1 MATALERRQSEYVD
15 AIREGMARTLWLV
28 AYADWADEHRNDDA
42 SGIDRPGPG
51 GDWDDVAPET
61 PGAAQQAAS
70 DLEDLYIAAN
80 DAHGLEDLFTLAMAA
95 DLGVGDFDWPKLS
108 NNANKGKKGERVEW
122 SAIAKDFGHG
132 LAMMAL
138 GTGVSW
144 FDDHKE
150 FPLDRVRFECH
161 LTVTEL
167 TWSGGTSDDVALEGA
182 YEQSFG
188 NLTNINAND
197 RHWTRHRYVLWFG
210 AYGDTRLLV
219 HANSLDDALDE
230 GIDWLVDNEPGLLAD
245 SAVEEEYQRL
255 RAEGM
260 DQQEAMETA
269 EQDTTSGGNAG
280 NRIHSHEWGI
290 VAEDPTDAQL
300 RELGGVGVPNPGRDR
315 APSRSRPAS
324 ARPSRSPSR
333 IDR

>member
-1 MATALERRQSEYVD
+1 MASRLERRQAEYLA
-15 AIREGMARTLWLV
+15 AILEGMARTLWLTS
-28 AYADWADEHRNDDA
+28 YADWADAHRDGDA
-42 SGIDRPGPG
+42 SGIERPGPG

-61 PGAAQQAAS
+61 PQAAVQAAS

-80 DAHGLEDLFTLAMAA
+80 DMGLADLFALAIAT
-95 DLGVGDFDWPKLS
+95 DRGEGDFDWPRITD
-108 NNANKGKKGERVEW
+108 NANLGLVRERLEW
-122 SAIAKDFGHG
+122 SAVAADFGHG

-138 GTGVSW
+138 GTGISW

-150 FPLDRVRFECH
+150 FPLGRVHFECH
-161 LTVTEL
+161 LETTEL
-167 TWSGGTSDDVALEGA
+167 TWSGGSSDNVELEGA
-182 YEQSFG
+182 YEGSFG
-188 NLTNINAND
+188 NLTNINAGD

-230 GIDWLVDNEPGLLAD
+230 AIDWIVDHEPGLLAD

-260 DQQEAMETA
+260 DQHEAMETA

-280 NRIHSHEWGI
+280 NRINSHEWGI
-290 VAEDPTDAQL
+290 VAEDPTDVQL
-300 RELGGVGVPNPGRDR
+300 RDLGGVPAVTRPRLNH
-315 APSRSRPAS
+315 ASR
-324 ARPSRSPSR
+324 
-333 IDR
+333 